1 MRKNNFIFDRTL
13 ASFVTKKNS
22 FSQKM
27 KIKVYYSPFA
37 SFINLSTRAMRE

>member
-13 ASFVTKKNS
+13 ASFVTKKNR

-27 KIKVYYSPFA
+27 KIKVYLLTF
-37 SFINLSTRAMRE
+37 